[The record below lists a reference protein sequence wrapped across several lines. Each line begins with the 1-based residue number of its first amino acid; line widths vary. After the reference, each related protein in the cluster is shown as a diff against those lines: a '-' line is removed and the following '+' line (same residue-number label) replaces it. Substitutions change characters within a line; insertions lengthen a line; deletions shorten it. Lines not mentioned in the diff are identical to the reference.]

1 MLMPA
6 WEGNPDHAFLWL
18 QLRHGVPVAG
28 RFHWQAGISYNPVWT
43 ADRTRSRFARQMNT
57 LKFDEWLQETVAH
70 TTAVLD
76 EILPLAHEDSP
87 ARLHEAMRYA
97 VLGPGKRIRA
107 ALVLAAGESCQSASS
122 RVAAQGQALDFAA
135 AAVELVHAYS
145 LIHDDLPCMDDDDL
159 RRGRPTVHRQFE
171 DEALAMLA
179 GDALQPLA
187 FDCLAQMPIAP
198 ALVVQA
204 VQLLSRAIGSQ
215 GMVGGQ
221 AIDCA
226 SVGRV
231 LPIEELQGMHRMKTG
246 ALLEA
251 SVLLGGIV
259 AGASS
264 TVRTGLESYA
274 SAMGLAFQVVDDI
287 LDVTADSATLGKT
300 AGKDAADGKP
310 TYVSIMGLD
319 GSRELLLGLR
329 EQAHTAL
336 LPLGSSAQRLREL
349 ADYIVGRSH

>member
-1 MLMPA
+1 MISSSGGFEQWLRDA
-6 WEGNPDHAFLWL
+6 VDHV
-18 QLRHGVPVAG
+18 G
-28 RFHWQAGISYNPVWT
+28 
-43 ADRTRSRFARQMNT
+43 
-57 LKFDEWLQETVAH
+57 
-70 TTAVLD
+70 AVLGD
-76 EILPLAHEDSP
+76 LLPPPDDGP

-97 VLGPGKRIRA
+97 ALGPGKRIRA
-107 ALVLAAGESCQSASS
+107 ALVYAAGEAS
-122 RVAAQGQALDFAA
+122 RPPGVATAAQDLALDGAA
-135 AAVELVHAYS
+135 AAVELIHAYS

-159 RRGRPTVHRQFE
+159 RRGRPTVHRQFD

-204 VQLLSRAIGSQ
+204 VQLLARAAGSE

-226 SVGRV
+226 SVGHALSV
-231 LPIEELQGMHRMKTG
+231 EALQRMHRMKTG
-246 ALLEA
+246 AMLEA
-251 SVLLGGIV
+251 SVLLGGVV

-264 TVRTGLESYA
+264 TVRAGLESYA
-274 SAMGLAFQVVDDI
+274 AAMGLAFQVVDDI

-300 AGKDAADGKP
+300 AGKDAAQGKP

-319 GSRELLLGLR
+319 ASRELLLNLR
-329 EQAHTAL
+329 EQAHEAL
-336 LPLGSSAQRLREL
+336 LPLGPSACRLREL
-349 ADYIVGRSH
+349 ADYIIGRTH

>member
-1 MLMPA
+1 MTLA
-6 WEGNPDHAFLWL
+6 TEDFETWL
-18 QLRHGVPVAG
+18 R
-28 RFHWQAGISYNPVWT
+28 
-43 ADRTRSRFARQMNT
+43 DR
-57 LKFDEWLQETVAH
+57 VAH
-70 TTAVLD
+70 SATVLD
-76 EILPLAHEDSP
+76 ELLPSVQDDP

-97 VLGPGKRIRA
+97 VLGPGKRVRA
-107 ALVLAAGESCQSASS
+107 ALVYAAGEVN
-122 RVAAQGQALDFAA
+122 RVSGTAAAQGLALDAAA
-135 AAVELVHAYS
+135 AAVELIHAYS

-159 RRGRPTVHRQFE
+159 RRGRPTVHRHFD

-198 ALVVQA
+198 ALIVQA
-204 VQLLSRAIGSQ
+204 VQLLARAAGSD

-226 SVGRV
+226 SVGLE
-231 LPIEELQGMHRMKTG
+231 LPVEALQHMHRMKTG

-251 SVLLGGIV
+251 SVLLGGVV

-264 TVRTGLESYA
+264 TARAGLESYA

-300 AGKDAADGKP
+300 AGKDVAQGKP
-310 TYVSIMGLD
+310 TYVSIMGLE
-319 GSRELLLGLR
+319 GSRELLASLR
-329 EQAHTAL
+329 EQAYAAL
-336 LPLGSSAQRLREL
+336 LPLGPSASRLREL
-349 ADYIVGRSH
+349 ADYIIGRSH

>member
-1 MLMPA
+1 MSAVLGNFAA
-6 WEGNPDHAFLWL
+6 WLPDRVDH
-18 QLRHGVPVAG
+18 VA
-28 RFHWQAGISYNPVWT
+28 
-43 ADRTRSRFARQMNT
+43 
-57 LKFDEWLQETVAH
+57 
-70 TTAVLD
+70 AVLD
-76 EILPLAHEDSP
+76 ELLPSTQDDP

-97 VLGPGKRIRA
+97 VLGPGKRVRA
-107 ALVLAAGESCQSASS
+107 ALVYAAGEAS
-122 RVAAQGQALDFAA
+122 RAANGTAAVQDLALDAAA
-135 AAVELVHAYS
+135 AAVELIHAYS

-159 RRGRPTVHRQFE
+159 RRGRPTVHRQFD

-198 ALVVQA
+198 ALTVQA
-204 VQLLSRAIGSQ
+204 VRLLARAVGCD

-226 SVGRV
+226 HVGRS
-231 LPIEELQGMHRMKTG
+231 LPIEALQQMHRMKTG

-251 SVLLGGIV
+251 SVLLGGVV

-264 TVRTGLESYA
+264 TVRAGLESYA

-300 AGKDAADGKP
+300 AGKDAAQGKP
-310 TYVSIMGLD
+310 TYVSTMGLD
-319 GSRELLLGLR
+319 GSRDMLAGLR
-329 EQAHTAL
+329 EQAYAAL
-336 LPLGSSAQRLREL
+336 LPLGPSACRLREL
-349 ADYIVGRSH
+349 ADYIIGRSH

>member
-1 MLMPA
+1 MSPA
-6 WEGNPDHAFLWL
+6 QGGFEQWL
-18 QLRHGVPVAG
+18 QDTVE
-28 RFHWQAGISYNPVWT
+28 
-43 ADRTRSRFARQMNT
+43 RTG
-57 LKFDEWLQETVAH
+57 
-70 TTAVLD
+70 AVLD
-76 EILPLAHEDSP
+76 ELLPPIEDAGP

-97 VLGPGKRIRA
+97 VLGPGKRVRA
-107 ALVLAAGESCQSASS
+107 ALVHAAGEASHMPG
-122 RVAAQGQALDFAA
+122 VAAGAQELALDGAA
-135 AAVELVHAYS
+135 AAVELIHAYS
-145 LIHDDLPCMDDDDL
+145 LIHDDLPCMDNDDM
-159 RRGRPTVHRQFE
+159 RRGRPTVHRQFD

-198 ALVVQA
+198 ALIVQA
-204 VQLLSRAIGSQ
+204 VQLLARAAGSD

-226 SVGRV
+226 SVGQP
-231 LPIEELQGMHRMKTG
+231 LPIEALQRMHRMKTG

-251 SVLLGGIV
+251 SVLLGGVV

-264 TVRTGLESYA
+264 TVRTGLETYA

-300 AGKDAADGKP
+300 AGKDAAQGKP

-319 GSRELLLGLR
+319 GSRELLLNLR
-329 EQAHTAL
+329 EAAHGAL
-336 LPLGSSAQRLREL
+336 LPLGPSACRLREL
-349 ADYIVGRSH
+349 ADYIIGRTH